1 MAAPRKDNVK
11 ELILDTAEKL
21 LTASALADIS
31 LAEIA
36 RTAGISK
43 GTLYYHYKNK
53 DEILLDLTD
62 RYLSRQ
68 WQDLIDWTGDA
79 TKDTSINRLVKCV
92 LERDVSTAGLRLHFF
107 YDAMLGNEQ
116 IRQRLLDWY
125 TRFSSL
131 IAEKVGERTDVIPSG
146 YLTWLLL
153 LLSDGLFIHK
163 TIGNTGIDTAAFIQE
178 TSEYVR
184 RLMASG
190 SASPLL

>member
-79 TKDTSINRLVKCV
+79 TKDTSINRLVKYV
-92 LERDVSTAGLRLHFF
+92 LERDGPTAGQRLHFF

-190 SASPLL
+190 SASPLV

>member
-79 TKDTSINRLVKCV
+79 TKDTSRCV
-92 LERDVSTAGLRLHFF
+92 
-107 YDAMLGNEQ
+107 
-116 IRQRLLDWY
+116 
-125 TRFSSL
+125 
-131 IAEKVGERTDVIPSG
+131 
-146 YLTWLLL
+146 
-153 LLSDGLFIHK
+153 
-163 TIGNTGIDTAAFIQE
+163 
-178 TSEYVR
+178 
-184 RLMASG
+184 
-190 SASPLL
+190 

>member
-79 TKDTSINRLVKCV
+79 TKDTSINRLVKYV
-92 LERDVSTAGLRLHFF
+92 LERDVSTGGLRLHFF

-131 IAEKVGERTDVIPSG
+131 IAEKVGERTGCDPIR
-146 YLTWLLL
+146 
-153 LLSDGLFIHK
+153 LSHLAP
-163 TIGNTGIDTAAFIQE
+163 AAF
-178 TSEYVR
+178 VR
-184 RLMASG
+184 RTVY
-190 SASPLL
+190 P

>member
-1 MAAPRKDNVK
+1 M
-11 ELILDTAEKL
+11 
-21 LTASALADIS
+21 
-31 LAEIA
+31 
-36 RTAGISK
+36 
-43 GTLYYHYKNK
+43 
-53 DEILLDLTD
+53 
-62 RYLSRQ
+62 
-68 WQDLIDWTGDA
+68 
-79 TKDTSINRLVKCV
+79 
-92 LERDVSTAGLRLHFF
+92 STAGLRLHFF